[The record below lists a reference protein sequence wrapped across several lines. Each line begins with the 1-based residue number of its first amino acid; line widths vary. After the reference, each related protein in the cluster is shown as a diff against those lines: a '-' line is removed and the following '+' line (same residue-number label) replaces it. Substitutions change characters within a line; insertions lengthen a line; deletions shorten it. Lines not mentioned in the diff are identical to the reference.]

1 MSIEGQLRSEMW
13 ILPEGFDGTKYLG
26 VKAAEEI
33 EQLRATV
40 ATLTEKNAQQTDS
53 LHHWAVLWEHIEARL
68 GESMLPNES
77 NFDKMLLAAQPHQV
91 TP

>member
-1 MSIEGQLRSEMW
+1 MTMLNDIEYICYDNRSCRYEDL
-13 ILPEGFDGTKYLG
+13 I
-26 VKAAEEI
+26 EE
-33 EQLRATV
+33 LRADL
-40 ATLTEKNAQQTDS
+40 ATLTEQNAQQADS

-77 NFDKMLLAAQPHQV
+77 NFDKMLLAAQPPQV